1 VIGRV
6 SYLPSERN
14 YGADGFWRVLSNF
27 ARPSGIARLV
37 VTRQTP
43 PVRARATGPPP
54 LGRRIL
60 SSADI
65 NVIWLSR
72 ARARPG
78 MVLAMP
84 AISVPRSW
92 EANYFVRGRF
102 VLSTYADEFPGKK
115 QTSGDPVVGLRKH
128 NGAWRESGNLTCV
141 YGRACISCPGRVRI
155 CIGTNK

>member
-1 VIGRV
+1 MIGRV

-72 ARARPG
+72 ARAPRDGSRDAGNFRAAFVGGQLFRSRPICS
-78 MVLAMP
+78 L
-84 AISVPRSW
+84 
-92 EANYFVRGRF
+92 YVRRRIPGEKTNERLYGGRASKTQRF
-102 VLSTYADEFPGKK
+102 VEGKWQSNVCVRARVYKLPG
-115 QTSGDPVVGLRKH
+115 
-128 NGAWRESGNLTCV
+128 
-141 YGRACISCPGRVRI
+141 AC
-155 CIGTNK
+155 TNMYRYE